1 MKTFLCVC
9 LVIASF
15 LSYIFLSPMLSF
27 YQYHPVIHYLG
38 MAAGIILLIRLMIKE
53 FSWLRLVATILSV
66 LIVCFTFWYTMSFSQ
81 YSNTE
86 ATIVS
91 GDISGER
98 LKQISLVSSTGEAIN
113 LGEVFQN
120 NRGTLI
126 VFNRGEW

>member
-1 MKTFLCVC
+1 
-9 LVIASF
+9 
-15 LSYIFLSPMLSF
+15 MLSF